1 MRPRYL
7 RGRIKCS
14 CDGQAQLLRTS
25 PHSMQSLVHQIHQS
39 RASDTGIPAEARA
52 RTSSWGIIRS

>member
-14 CDGQAQLLRTS
+14 CDGHAHALRTS
-25 PHSMQSLVHQIHQS
+25 PQSTQSLVHQIHQS
-39 RASDTGIPAEARA
+39 RTSEAGMPAASAI
-52 RTSSWGIIRS
+52 TSSGVGIV